1 MADLSAEISEEFR
14 ELLQKEAQPDW
25 MNPMLAK
32 LTHEVF
38 SDEEWIYERKLD
50 GERCLIFKKGK
61 KVQLFSRNQQS
72 ENNTYPELVEALEKL
87 KIDFIADGEIVAFK
101 GKITSFAEL
110 QKRMHLKD
118 KKEIASSKTAVFLYL
133 FDVMHL
139 EGFNLVELPLLER
152 KKLLR
157 KEFDFNDPI
166 RFTPYRKKD
175 GEKFYKEAC
184 HKKWEGLIAKKS
196 NSTYSHG
203 RSSNWMKFKC
213 ENQQEFVIGGYTNP
227 QGERKGFGA
236 LLIGFYDQEGLQYA
250 GKVGTGFTDSMLQK
264 IKTDM
269 TEVAQEN
276 CPFQHP
282 GSLPSKEV
290 HWLQPKMV
298 CEVAFTEW
306 TKTNKLRHPRFL
318 GLRKD
323 KPAKKVVKEM

>member
-25 MNPMLAK
+25 MEPMLAK

-50 GERCLIFKKGK
+50 GERCLVFKGK

-139 EGFNLVELPLLER
+139 DGFNLVGLPPLLER
-152 KKLLR
+152 K
-157 KEFDFNDPI
+157 I
-166 RFTPYRKKD
+166 TS
-175 GEKFYKEAC
+175 
-184 HKKWEGLIAKKS
+184 EGI
-196 NSTYSHG
+196 
-203 RSSNWMKFKC
+203 
-213 ENQQEFVIGGYTNP
+213 
-227 QGERKGFGA
+227 
-236 LLIGFYDQEGLQYA
+236 
-250 GKVGTGFTDSMLQK
+250 
-264 IKTDM
+264 
-269 TEVAQEN
+269 
-276 CPFQHP
+276 
-282 GSLPSKEV
+282 
-290 HWLQPKMV
+290 
-298 CEVAFTEW
+298 
-306 TKTNKLRHPRFL
+306 
-318 GLRKD
+318 
-323 KPAKKVVKEM
+323 